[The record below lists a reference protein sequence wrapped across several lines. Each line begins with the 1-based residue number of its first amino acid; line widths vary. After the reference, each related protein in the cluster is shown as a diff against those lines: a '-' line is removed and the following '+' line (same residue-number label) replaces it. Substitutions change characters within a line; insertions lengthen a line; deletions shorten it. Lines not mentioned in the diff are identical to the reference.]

1 MPARYRKIVGYMK
14 RLEIVGYIKKL
25 DEADEAIF
33 IFADNNRLLGY
44 NDYIQWPFNNNQRLR
59 DNNHL

>member
-1 MPARYRKIVGYMK
+1 MPARYRKIVGY
-14 RLEIVGYIKKL
+14 IKKL
-25 DEADEAIF
+25 DDQADEAIL

-44 NDYIQWPFNNNQRLR
+44 NCYIQWPFNNNQLLR